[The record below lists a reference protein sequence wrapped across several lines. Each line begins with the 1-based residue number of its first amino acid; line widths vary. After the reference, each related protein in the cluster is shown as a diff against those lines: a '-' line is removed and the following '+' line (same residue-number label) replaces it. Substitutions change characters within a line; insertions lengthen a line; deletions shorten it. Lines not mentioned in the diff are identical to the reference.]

1 MQHISR
7 TDAVHPGEREKAPSR
22 RELNKQI
29 QKTLYVPFIG
39 VLGVLLAQ
47 SVYPLLDRPALSVLV
62 VVLFLLPFAVHI
74 VSAVRKRLAA
84 NIGLLRRVYSY
95 CGAVLIGLAASLGL
109 NGWLDRAPVQFVR
122 TSIIQKHV
130 TRGRSSVTHV
140 LDVSSWRRG
149 RDEEHLQVSSAQYR
163 SAESGQQVVIEV
175 HGGRFGL
182 PWYGSIALK

>member
-7 TDAVHPGEREKAPSR
+7 TDVVHPGEREKTPSR

-74 VSAVRKRLAA
+74 VSSVRKRLAA
-84 NIGLLRRVYSY
+84 NIGLLRRVYGY

-130 TRGRSSVTHV
+130 TRLR
-140 LDVSSWRRG
+140 DVIIFLNARKFIEIFLSQRCFLHCQKTKY
-149 RDEEHLQVSSAQYR
+149 DEHKAYVYHL
-163 SAESGQQVVIEV
+163 
-175 HGGRFGL
+175 
-182 PWYGSIALK
+182 SIPSIVEY